1 MPHHTI
7 DFVST
12 AAPLLKVNRPVSWK
26 AAFGDRIARDYAAA
40 PITDLEWIAAEMQSQ
55 FK

>member
-1 MPHHTI
+1 MTHHTN

-12 AAPLLKVNRPVSWK
+12 AAPPLEVNRAVSWK
-26 AAFGDRIARDYAAA
+26 AAFGDRGARNYAGA
-40 PITDLEWIAAEMQSQ
+40 PITDLEWIAAEKQSQ